1 MALITGT
8 HTREELADTIEG
20 MVEKD
25 SASEPALQQPGSE
38 LPEQLN
44 NNFKQGVSI
53 ESVPG
58 QIRELSKEP
67 EPVKPKVTLCGVCKE
82 KPGKYK
88 CARCYLP

>member
-1 MALITGT
+1 MALTTGT
-8 HTREELADTIEG
+8 HTREELADTTEG
-20 MVEKD
+20 MVERD
-25 SASEPALQQPGSE
+25 SASELALQQPASE
-38 LPEQLN
+38 LPEQPTN
-44 NNFKQGVSI
+44 DSKQGASI
-53 ESVPG
+53 ESLPG